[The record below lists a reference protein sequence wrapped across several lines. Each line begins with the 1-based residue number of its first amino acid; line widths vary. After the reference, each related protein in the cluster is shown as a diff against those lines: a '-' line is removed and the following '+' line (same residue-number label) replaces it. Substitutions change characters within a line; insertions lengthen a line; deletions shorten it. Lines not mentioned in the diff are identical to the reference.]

1 MFKIYNK
8 TMQELI
14 EEVEASRK
22 MSPRKNISTT
32 FIVDRKRGK
41 ISTSDLTEEDI
52 LSLVIEDIK
61 DFFIKFVSSR
71 TTYLTFILSKKS
83 FRH

>member
-22 MSPRKNISTT
+22 ISPRKNISTT

-41 ISTSDLTEEDI
+41 ISTSDLTGYI
-52 LSLVIEDIK
+52 IFSN
-61 DFFIKFVSSR
+61 
-71 TTYLTFILSKKS
+71 
-83 FRH
+83 